1 MSTLTTP
8 TGGTDCVSL
17 LSLQLCHPDAVLFG
31 DDHAGS
37 RGEGFG
43 EGLGDSRAAEPRRD
57 DDGELRGDGLS
68 RACDGQRRHDTA
80 GIGCRS
86 GVVPPR
92 QRCDVAV
99 QGSGA
104 LGTPVSRA

>member
-1 MSTLTTP
+1 MTTP
-8 TGGTDCVSL
+8 TGGTDCASL

-57 DDGELRGDGLS
+57 EDGELRGDGLS
-68 RACDGQRRHDTA
+68 HMHVTVIAGTTWSGPTA
-80 GIGCRS
+80 E
-86 GVVPPR
+86 
-92 QRCDVAV
+92 A
-99 QGSGA
+99 A
-104 LGTPVSRA
+104 W